1 MGIKSFELEP
11 SKENLLITLTKNL
24 LDRNDI
30 VLQFAQLCDAQDE
43 KCSVAIDGKW
53 GSGKTFF
60 VRHVQMLIDSY
71 NPKSSLT
78 EEERNKIK
86 SIFSETKNKGNN
98 PLELKQEICV
108 YYDAWSNDNDEDP
121 ILSLVYEIA
130 KETKQKYKLK
140 KKTDYFKAGSA
151 ILDFFTGKNF
161 ADIAELMRNEDLLS
175 ELKSKKEIDE
185 LVTEFLD
192 SLLSEQE
199 ERLIVFI
206 DELDRCKPEYAVR
219 LLERIKHYFSNDR
232 ITFVFSVNIDELQ
245 HTVKRYY
252 GEGFDACRYLDRFFD
267 YRIALPHANLTRYTG
282 YYSEIGL
289 DSPLYP
295 YEYVCRLVV
304 DYCHLEVREIG
315 KFYRMAK
322 VAAYLPTHNNS
333 LMETYTGNGIYFSL
347 SCIVPIIIGLRM
359 TDMSLYNEFIEGN
372 NSQPLLDILGD
383 RDQAKYNFCSVLLE
397 SSEKYEGDTRDKT
410 KKSVSFSDKLNAAYI
425 ALFSQKED
433 SVVNETTIGD
443 CKFTYSTRETVL
455 KTASL
460 LSEYAMYNELK
471 AEKDE

>member
-11 SKENLLITLTKNL
+11 SRDNLLITLTKNL

-30 VLQFAQLCDAQDE
+30 VLQFAQFCDAQDN

-78 EEERNKIK
+78 DEERNKIK
-86 SIFSETKNKGNN
+86 SIFSETKNKGNK

-121 ILSLVYEIA
+121 ILSLVYEI
-130 KETKQKYKLK
+130 T
-140 KKTDYFKAGSA
+140 KKTTQNYPFEKGTDCLKTVSLIFS
-151 ILDFFTGKNF
+151 LFTGKNV
-161 ADIAELMRNEDLLS
+161 ADLVDLMREKDPLS
-175 ELKSKKEIDE
+175 KLKSKKEIDE
-185 LVTEFLD
+185 LVTDFLD
-192 SLLSEQE
+192 SLLYEQGD
-199 ERLIVFI
+199 RLIVFI

-232 ITFVFSVNIDELQ
+232 TTFVFSVNISELQ

-252 GEGFDACRYLDRFFD
+252 GEGFDACRYLNRFFD
-267 YRIALPHANLTRYTG
+267 YIIPLPHANLTRYTG

-347 SCIVPIIIGLRM
+347 SCIVPIMIGLRM

-397 SSEKYEGDTRDKT
+397 RSEKYEGDTRDKT
-410 KKSVSFSDKLNAAYI
+410 KKSVSFSDKLNEAYI
-425 ALFSQKED
+425 ALFSKKEESLFD
-433 SVVNETTIGD
+433 ETTIGD
-443 CKFTYSTRETVL
+443 CKFTYYTRETVL
-455 KTASL
+455 KTASM
-460 LSEYAMYNELK
+460 LSEYAMYYELT
-471 AEKDE
+471 AEKT

>member
-30 VLQFAQLCDAQDE
+30 VLQFAQFCDAQDN

-86 SIFSETKNKGNN
+86 SIFSEPKNKGNN
-98 PLELKQEICV
+98 PLKLKQEICV

-130 KETKQKYKLK
+130 KETKQKYPLK
-140 KKTDYFKAGSA
+140 KKTDYIKIGSE
-151 ILDFFTGKNF
+151 ILDLFTGKNF
-161 ADIAELMRNEDLLS
+161 ANIAKLMRNGDLLS
-175 ELKSKKEIDE
+175 ELKSEKEIDV
-185 LVTEFLD
+185 LVTKFLD

-232 ITFVFSVNIDELQ
+232 ITFVFSVNISELQ

-252 GEGFDACRYLDRFFD
+252 GEGFDACRYLNRFFD
-267 YRIALPHANLTRYTG
+267 YIMPLPHANLTRYTR

-289 DSPLYP
+289 DNMQYT

-304 DYCHLEVREIG
+304 DYCHFEVREIG

-322 VAAYLPTHNNS
+322 VAAYIPTHDNKS
-333 LMETYTGNGIYFSL
+333 RPFSDGKGFEF
-347 SCIVPIIIGLRM
+347 SMCSIVPIIIGLSM
-359 TDMSLYNEFIEGN
+359 TDLSLYNEFIEGK

-383 RDQAKYNFCSVLLE
+383 RDQAKYYFCSELLGP
-397 SSEKYEGDTRDKT
+397 SETYEDNPMDKT
-410 KKSVSFSDKLNAAYI
+410 KTTVSLSDKLTAAYI
-425 ALFSQKED
+425 ALFSKKEESLLD
-433 SVVNETTIGD
+433 STKVGECT
-443 CKFTYSTRETVL
+443 FTYYTREIVL

-460 LSEYAMYNELK
+460 LSEYAMYNELT
-471 AEKDE
+471 AEKR

>member
-1 MGIKSFELEP
+1 MGVKSFELEP

-24 LDRNDI
+24 LDRNDL

-78 EEERNKIK
+78 DEERNKIK
-86 SIFSETKNKGNN
+86 SIFSETKNKGNK

-121 ILSLVYEIA
+121 ILSLVYEI
-130 KETKQKYKLK
+130 T
-140 KKTDYFKAGSA
+140 KKTTQNYPFEKGTDCIKTVSLIFS
-151 ILDFFTGKNF
+151 LFTGKNV
-161 ADIAELMRNEDLLS
+161 ADLVDLMREKDPLS

-185 LVTEFLD
+185 LVADFLD
-192 SLLSEQE
+192 SLLYEQG

-232 ITFVFSVNIDELQ
+232 TTFVFSVNISELQ

-267 YRIALPHANLTRYTG
+267 YRISLPHANLTRYSG

-289 DSPLYP
+289 DNMMFA

-304 DYCHLEVREIG
+304 DYCHLELREVG

-322 VAAYLPTHNNS
+322 VAAYVPTHNDR
-333 LMETYTGNGIYFSL
+333 LQETDTGNGINFCLCS
-347 SCIVPIIIGLRM
+347 IVPIIIGLRM
-359 TDMSLYNEFIEGN
+359 TDLSLYNEFIEGKN
-372 NSQPLLDILGD
+372 PQPLLDILGGKD
-383 RDQAKYNFCSVLLE
+383 MAKYNFCSVLLE
-397 SSEKYEGDTRDKT
+397 RSERYEGDTRDKM
-410 KKSVSFSDKLNAAYI
+410 KKSVSLSDKLTAAYI
-425 ALFSQKED
+425 TLFSKKEE
-433 SVVNETTIGD
+433 SLLNGTKIGN
-443 CKFTYSTRETVL
+443 CIFTYKTRDTVL

-460 LSEYAMYNELK
+460 LSEYAMYNELT
-471 AEKDE
+471 AEKR